1 MQTDFRSV
9 YGSVLQDW
17 LGVAPAGILGG
28 SFPTLPLFAAATTPP
43 APTPTPAP
51 TPPPGA
57 KVQVQT
63 SRGAAGRLNVAV
75 TGRGIPI
82 QAIRFGTAVN
92 ALVEIGGA
100 AARAG
105 GFVHTPSAPVM
116 QQAFT
121 VVRASAGAGSTVP
134 FTLVDSGGSWETFVG
149 GGPDAF

>member
-1 MQTDFRSV
+1 MLLVGGGVRGGLHGTYPSLSDLNDGDLRMRTDFRSV

-28 SFPTLPLFAAATTPP
+28 SFSTLPLFAAATTPP
-43 APTPTPAP
+43 APTPA
-51 TPPPGA
+51 PPPGA

-100 AARAG
+100 A
-105 GFVHTPSAPVM
+105 
-116 QQAFT
+116 
-121 VVRASAGAGSTVP
+121 
-134 FTLVDSGGSWETFVG
+134 
-149 GGPDAF
+149 